1 MVRLYIFYYSFAITI
16 FYYSFAITFSSC
28 SPKPMV

>member
-1 MVRLYIFYYSFAITI
+1 MARLYIFYYSFAITI
-16 FYYSFAITFSSC
+16 FYYSFAITFSNC